1 MRKLVAT
8 SCGFVLVAAMTGV
21 AAQKKDPDLM
31 VPLKFTPQESVT
43 ANSVA
48 LPPSVLDRVLEIRIQ
63 DARDLPD
70 LKTIGTGLDDGEVK
84 FAIKSTTDVVPFV
97 SESFATMAAAQSLKK
112 GATAERVLQLRLTRF
127 NINAS
132 KKALGA
138 TYLAEVH
145 FAVTLLDAAGQPLYE
160 GAVAGSTSRYGRG
173 RSTANANEVV
183 SDALK
188 DAFTKTIGEPALQ
201 QAWGSGKPAT
211 PGAAPASG
219 PAAAAPAASI
229 EDRLKTLDDL
239 LKKGLI
245 TKEEHATRRAAIL
258 KEI

>member
-1 MRKLVAT
+1 MRKLLAT
-8 SCGFVLVAAMTGV
+8 SCGFVLVAAIGV

-48 LPPSVLDRVLEIRIQ
+48 LPTSVLDRVLEIRVQ

-70 LKTIGTGLDDGEVK
+70 LKAIGAGLDDGEVK
-84 FAIKSTTDVVPFV
+84 FAIKSTIDVVPFV

-112 GATAERVLQLRLTRF
+112 GAAAERVLQLRLTRF
-127 NINAS
+127 NVNAS

-138 TYLAEVH
+138 TYLAEMH

-160 GAVAGSTSRYGRG
+160 GAVAGTTSRYGRG
-173 RSTANANEVV
+173 RSTANVNEVV

-211 PGAAPASG
+211 PGAPASAQ

-229 EDRLKTLDDL
+229 EERLKTLDDL

-245 TKEEHATRRAAIL
+245 TTEEHATRRAAIL